1 MDRKI
6 NQKLWTR
13 WSWFIV
19 ALFVAA
25 LPLSQVA
32 AVDTSKPVIHKDVG
46 YSFPDRAHLKFSL
59 KFFNYHEDNSG
70 FEGPVE
76 LMVNKNKILNLNDV
90 WEEITDNRKTE
101 KDVYKNYRNEVV
113 GTLKFDTLGY
123 KGVIALSNSLEEKDD
138 SKWISLDIHII
149 FRSMP
154 LYVKELEIGV
164 KGKWVY
170 YKDKKHKNEVEGQPF
185 DRSR

>member
-70 FEGPVE
+70 YRKSVALLVNNKE
-76 LMVNKNKILNLNDV
+76 LLKLSDV
-90 WEEITDNRKTE
+90 WGGDYQQRQNRKRPVQE
-101 KDVYKNYRNEVV
+101 
-113 GTLKFDTLGY
+113 
-123 KGVIALSNSLEEKDD
+123 
-138 SKWISLDIHII
+138 
-149 FRSMP
+149 
-154 LYVKELEIGV
+154 
-164 KGKWVY
+164 
-170 YKDKKHKNEVEGQPF
+170 
-185 DRSR
+185 